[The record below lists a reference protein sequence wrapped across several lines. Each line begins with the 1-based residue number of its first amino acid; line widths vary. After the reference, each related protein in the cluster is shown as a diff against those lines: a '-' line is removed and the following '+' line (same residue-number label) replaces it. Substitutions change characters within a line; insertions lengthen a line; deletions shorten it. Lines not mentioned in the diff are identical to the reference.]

1 MNQFKALRTIIDKK
15 KPGVNE
21 TSDVK
26 SKTIKD
32 PVDFLSLCFKLIS
45 PGKEA
50 KTLNLQIMDT
60 LFFY

>member
-50 KTLNLQIMDT
+50 KTLNLQ
-60 LFFY
+60 